1 MEPSE
6 CHPPDDPNLERLSRH
21 SEPKPALSRKRVDD
35 EIGRA
40 TDELEH
46 EVTGAEGRLVQAETR
61 HAAVLARRERRREEL
76 GRQQAVTLQG
86 VERLASALILP
97 HPERETLDVRRL
109 RPHPE
114 TEMTANTDRHGA
126 RGRAGLPSLRRSREE
141 LGLRRDQPGSAIGTA
156 TPDQRERTR
165 RPDRQHPAPA
175 ERAPRRRRPA
185 RLLLA
190 VRGHRLRNRTYTPGS
205 DQRPGPVPVARG
217 QQGRH

>member
-61 HAAVLARRERRREEL
+61 HAEVLARRERRGEEL
-76 GRQQAVTLQG
+76 GRQRAVTLQG

-97 HPERETLDVRRL
+97 HSEREPLDVRRL

-126 RGRAGLPSLRRSREE
+126 RGAGLPSLRRPREE
-141 LGLRRDQPGSAIGTA
+141 PRLRRDQPRPAVGRAA
-156 TPDQRERTR
+156 PDRGEGTR
-165 RPDRQHPAPA
+165 RSARFPRHEVTKVAHYYLSVNALRQPM
-175 ERAPRRRRPA
+175 EIRETN
-185 RLLLA
+185 
-190 VRGHRLRNRTYTPGS
+190 RGYNTG
-205 DQRPGPVPVARG
+205 PGP
-217 QQGRH
+217 